1 MYVTIYL
8 GIIMTEKKKKLG
20 KGLGSLLSS
29 TRIREIDS
37 LSPEVPP
44 INENISEPIETN
56 DFIKTLNVDLIQKNP
71 YQPRRNFDEPKL
83 AELAASIITNGLIQP
98 IIVRKIADNY
108 QLIAG
113 ERRLKATQIAG
124 IKDIPAIVRIAEEEQ
139 VLEWALI
146 ENIHRSDLNSIERA
160 RAYQSYL
167 KNFSLTQQ
175 EIAHRLGEDRSTIA
189 NYIRL
194 LELPSEIQQMVVDE
208 KISMGH
214 ARALLSVTNKI
225 NQIKLAE
232 ETVRNHLSVREIE
245 NRSRNFSN
253 EKEPEIK
260 TIVKNPNILELE
272 HKMAQMLGTKVTIKT
287 VGRQGKRGSII
298 IEFFSLDDFDRITER
313 LNV

>member
-1 MYVTIYL
+1 
-8 GIIMTEKKKKLG
+8 MTEKKKKLG